1 MELVILLFLS
11 LSLFAYYCRS
21 DDGPVRSVTP
31 DPEKHE
37 NYGDV
42 GESVAL
48 FERRVK
54 ALERH
59 LYDVPEWTVEMQRA
73 RRAVESLGIYS
84 SVWKWV
90 PSNYY
95 SRSLAERA
103 KCLGASQTTQLC
115 KSMLME
121 NNKFQQPQPHHHSN
135 QKKHLSNDKTNSRF
149 YLVVVQYEATIVTK
163 KLESEIRALKPVA
176 ERLEP
181 NQFDMRLAKEQ
192 DNDEMTGYG
201 HNSVTPFGLV
211 RGLEIPIILS
221 KAILDETNVRGFLWM
236 GGGHV
241 HHKLGMSVHDFI
253 QATGAIVADI
263 SEPRTADTPEEE

>member
-1 MELVILLFLS
+1 MVMTTTIES
-11 LSLFAYYCRS
+11 
-21 DDGPVRSVTP
+21 DGPVRSVTP

-37 NYGDV
+37 NDD
-42 GESVAL
+42 ELVAL

-54 ALERH
+54 ALERR
-59 LYDVPEWTVEMQRA
+59 LYDFPEWTVEMQRA

-121 NNKFQQPQPHHHSN
+121 NNKFQQPHHSDK
-135 QKKHLSNDKTNSRF
+135 KKHSHDKTNARF

-181 NQFDMRLAKEQ
+181 SQFDMRLAKEQ
-192 DNDEMTGYG
+192 DNDAMTGYG

-211 RGLEIPIILS
+211 RGSEIPIILS
-221 KAILDETNVRGFLWM
+221 KAILDETVGGFLWM

-263 SEPRTADTPEEE
+263 SEPRTADTHDEE